1 MLKCKVSYQSI
12 QAAVIDKM
20 KHLPSLKNLYYL
32 VNLYQEQ
39 NFNRAAKVC
48 NVSQSTLSSGI
59 QNLEEQL
66 GHQLIERDHK
76 SFMFT
81 AIGEEV
87 VGRCRKILTDVDDLV
102 ELVRNQG
109 EPMTGEIRLGCI
121 PTIAPFLL
129 SRVVRHCQQH
139 YPNMVLLLKEDT
151 TERLLDAL
159 GKGEL
164 DLLLLALPVD
174 TAGFHSMK
182 VGVDP
187 FKMVM
192 HQDLSHEVHQ
202 PVDYQALPDE
212 SIFLLQNEHC
222 ITGHAISACKLGDSN
237 KINPFAATSL
247 HTLVQMVNSKL
258 GTTFLPQMAID
269 AGILKDTELAVMDP
283 PGSAPYR
290 DIGLVWRQTTSR
302 IRTFRTLGLEIEKL
316 LGGESRQG

>member
-1 MLKCKVSYQSI
+1 MN
-12 QAAVIDKM
+12 
-20 KHLPSLKNLYYL
+20 HLPSLKNLFYL
-32 VNLYQEQ
+32 VNLHQEQ

-48 NVSQSTLSSGI
+48 HVSQSTLSSGI

-66 GHQLIERDHK
+66 GYQLIERDHK

-87 VGRCRKILTDVDDLV
+87 VVRSRKLLTDVNDLV

-129 SRVVRHCQQH
+129 SKLVKHCQQA
-139 YPNMVLLLKEDT
+139 YPNLTLLLKEET
-151 TERLLDAL
+151 TDRLLDSL

-174 TAGFHSMK
+174 VHQYHHMK

-187 FKMVM
+187 FKMVV
-192 HQDLSHEVHQ
+192 HKDLTGIAE
-202 PVDYQALPDE
+202 PVDYQQLPDE
-212 SIFLLQNEHC
+212 SIFLLQGEHC
-222 ITGHAISACKLGDSN
+222 ITGHAVSACELTDSA
-237 KINPFAATSL
+237 KVNPFAATSL
-247 HTLVQMVNSKL
+247 HTLVQMVNSRL

-269 AGILKDTELAVMDP
+269 SGILSGTDLLVIEP
-283 PGSAPYR
+283 PGETPYR

-302 IRTFRTLGLEIEKL
+302 IMTFRTLGLDIQSILE
-316 LGGESRQG
+316 Q

>member
-1 MLKCKVSYQSI
+1 
-12 QAAVIDKM
+12 M
-20 KHLPSLKNLYYL
+20 KHLPSLKNLFYL
-32 VNLYQEQ
+32 VNLHQQQ

-48 NVSQSTLSSGI
+48 HVSQSTLSSGI

-87 VGRCRKILTDVDDLV
+87 VLRSRKLLTDVDDLV

-129 SRVVRHCQQH
+129 SRVVRHCQYT
-139 YPNMVLLLKEDT
+139 YPQLTLLLKEDT
-151 TERLLDAL
+151 TDRLLESL

-174 TAGFHSMK
+174 TRGYHKMK

-187 FKMVM
+187 FKMVV
-192 HQDLSHEVHQ
+192 HKDLQADFHD
-202 PVDYQALPDE
+202 PVDYQLLPDE
-212 SIFLLQNEHC
+212 SIFLLQSEHC
-222 ITGHAISACKLGDSN
+222 ITGHAIGACQLSDSAKV
-237 KINPFAATSL
+237 NPFAATSL

-269 AGILKDTELAVMDP
+269 AGILNDTELQVINP
-283 PGSAPYR
+283 PGEAPYR

-302 IRTFRTLGLEIEKL
+302 ISTFRNLGLEIEKL
-316 LGGESRQG
+316 LKTSQQKVA

>member
-1 MLKCKVSYQSI
+1 
-12 QAAVIDKM
+12 M
-20 KHLPSLKNLYYL
+20 KAMPSLKNLYYL
-32 VNLYQEQ
+32 VNLYQQQ

-48 NVSQSTLSSGI
+48 FVSQSTLSSGI

-87 VGRCRKILTDVDDLV
+87 VQRARKVLTDVDDMV
-102 ELVRNQG
+102 ELVKNQG

-129 SRVVRHCQQH
+129 SRVVKQCQKA
-139 YPNMVLLLKEDT
+139 YPDLSLLLKEDT
-151 TERLLDAL
+151 TERLLQAL

-164 DLLLLALPVD
+164 DLLILALPVD
-174 TAGFHSMK
+174 VSGYHSMK
-182 VGVDP
+182 VGIDP
-187 FKMVM
+187 FKMVV
-192 HQDLSHEVHQ
+192 HKDLVSNMPE
-202 PVDYQALPDE
+202 PLDYQAMPDE
-212 SIFLLQNEHC
+212 SIFLLQAEHC
-222 ITGHAISACKLGDSN
+222 ITGHAVSACQLEDTAKV
-237 KINPFAATSL
+237 NPFAATSL

-269 AGILKDTELAVMDP
+269 AGILHDTELEVVTP
-283 PGSAPYR
+283 PGDAPYR

-302 IRTFRTLGLEIEKL
+302 ILTFRTLGQEIQSLLEQAK
-316 LGGESRQG
+316 

>member
-1 MLKCKVSYQSI
+1 MLELDRLFECKLKL
-12 QAAVIDKM
+12 VIDFM

-39 NFNRAAKVC
+39 NFNRAAKLC
-48 NVSQSTLSSGI
+48 HVSQSTLSSGI

-76 SFMFT
+76 SFIFT

-87 VGRCRKILTDVDDLV
+87 VLRSRKLLTDVDDLV
-102 ELVRNQG
+102 ELVKHQG
-109 EPMTGEIRLGCI
+109 EPMTGDIRLGCI

-129 SRVVRHCQQH
+129 SRVVKHCQSE
-139 YPNMVLLLKEDT
+139 YPALTLFLKEDT

-164 DLLLLALPVD
+164 DLLLLALPAD
-174 TAGFHSMK
+174 TSGYHSMK
-182 VGVDP
+182 VGIDP

-192 HQDLSHEVHQ
+192 HEELSAETVQ
-202 PVDYQALPDE
+202 PIDYKNLPDE
-212 SIFLLQNEHC
+212 SIFLLQSEHC
-222 ITGHAISACKLGDSN
+222 ITGHAISACRLGDSE

-269 AGILKDTELAVMDP
+269 AGILNDTELAVMAP
-283 PGSAPYR
+283 PGETPYR
-290 DIGLVWRQTTSR
+290 DIGLVWRQTSSR
-302 IRTFRTLGLEIEKL
+302 IMTFRTLGSAIEQL
-316 LGGESRQG
+316 LAKPKA

>member
-1 MLKCKVSYQSI
+1 
-12 QAAVIDKM
+12 M
-20 KHLPSLKNLYYL
+20 KHLPSLKNLFYL
-32 VNLYQEQ
+32 VNLHQEQ

-48 NVSQSTLSSGI
+48 HVSQSTLSSGI

-87 VGRCRKILTDVDDLV
+87 VLRSRKLLTDVDDLV

-129 SRVVRHCQQH
+129 SRVVRHCQQT
-139 YPNMVLLLKEDT
+139 YPQLSLLLKEDT
-151 TERLLDAL
+151 TDRLLESL

-174 TAGFHSMK
+174 TRGYHKMK

-187 FKMVM
+187 FKMVV
-192 HQDLSHEVHQ
+192 HKDLQGDFHD
-202 PVDYQALPDE
+202 PVDYQLLPDE
-212 SIFLLQNEHC
+212 SIFLLQSEHC
-222 ITGHAISACKLGDSN
+222 ITGHAISACQLSDSA
-237 KINPFAATSL
+237 KVNPFAATSL

-269 AGILKDTELAVMDP
+269 SGILNDTELKVINP
-283 PGSAPYR
+283 PGEAPYR

-302 IRTFRTLGLEIEKL
+302 ISTFRNLGLEIEKL
-316 LGGESRQG
+316 LSQAQQKAA

>member
-1 MLKCKVSYQSI
+1 
-12 QAAVIDKM
+12 M
-20 KHLPSLKNLYYL
+20 KNLPSLKNLYYL
-32 VNLYQEQ
+32 INLHQEQ
-39 NFNRAAKVC
+39 NFNRAAKKC
-48 NVSQSTLSSGI
+48 FVSQSTLSSGI

-66 GHQLIERDHK
+66 GFQLIERDHK

-81 AIGEEV
+81 ATGEEV
-87 VGRCRKILTDVDDLV
+87 VERARGILTNVEDLV
-102 ELVRNQG
+102 ELVRSQG

-129 SRVVRHCQQH
+129 SRVVKLCQKD
-139 YPNMVLLLKEDT
+139 YPEMSLLLKEDT

-164 DLLLLALPVD
+164 DLLILALPVD
-174 TAGFHSMK
+174 TSGFHSMK
-182 VGVDP
+182 VGIDP
-187 FKMVM
+187 FKMVI
-192 HQDLSHEVHQ
+192 HKELSMDVAQ
-202 PVDYQALPDE
+202 PINYQEMPDE

-222 ITGHAISACKLGDSN
+222 ITGHAITACQLGNSA

-269 AGILKDTELAVMDP
+269 AGILHDTELKIMTP
-283 PGSAPYR
+283 PGESPYR

-302 IRTFRTLGLEIEKL
+302 ISTFRTLGLAIREQL
-316 LGGESRQG
+316 LQQPD

>member
-1 MLKCKVSYQSI
+1 
-12 QAAVIDKM
+12 M
-20 KHLPSLKNLYYL
+20 KHLPSLKNLFYL
-32 VNLYQEQ
+32 VNLHQEQ

-48 NVSQSTLSSGI
+48 HVSQSTLSSGI

-87 VGRCRKILTDVDDLV
+87 VLRSRKLLTDVDDLV

-129 SRVVRHCQQH
+129 SRVVRHCQKT
-139 YPNMVLLLKEDT
+139 YPELTLLLKEDT
-151 TERLLDAL
+151 TDRLLESL

-174 TAGFHSMK
+174 TRGYHKMK

-187 FKMVM
+187 FKMVV
-192 HQDLSHEVHQ
+192 HKDLQAEFHD
-202 PVDYQALPDE
+202 PVDYQLLPDE
-212 SIFLLQNEHC
+212 SIFLLQSEHC
-222 ITGHAISACKLGDSN
+222 ITGHAISACQLSDTAKV
-237 KINPFAATSL
+237 NPFAATSL

-269 AGILKDTELAVMDP
+269 AGILNDTELQVINP
-283 PGSAPYR
+283 PGEAPYR

-302 IRTFRTLGLEIEKL
+302 ILTFRNLGLEIEKL
-316 LGGESRQG
+316 LKASQQKAA

>member
-1 MLKCKVSYQSI
+1 
-12 QAAVIDKM
+12 M
-20 KHLPSLKNLYYL
+20 KNLPSLKNLYYL
-32 VNLYQEQ
+32 VHLHQEQ
-39 NFNRAAKVC
+39 NFNRAAKIC
-48 NVSQSTLSSGI
+48 FVSQSTLSSGI

-66 GHQLIERDHK
+66 GYQLIERDHK

-87 VGRCRKILTDVDDLV
+87 VERARNILTNVDDLV
-102 ELVRNQG
+102 ELVKNQG

-129 SRVVRHCQQH
+129 SRVVKLCQQD
-139 YPNMVLLLKEDT
+139 YPKLSLLLKEDT

-159 GKGEL
+159 AKGEL
-164 DLLLLALPVD
+164 DLLILALPVD
-174 TAGFHSMK
+174 TSGFHSMK
-182 VGVDP
+182 VGIDP

-192 HQDLSHEVHQ
+192 HKEASEQFLQ
-202 PVDYQALPDE
+202 PIDYQKMPDE
-212 SIFLLQNEHC
+212 SIFLLQAEHC
-222 ITGHAISACKLGDSN
+222 ITGHAITACQLGDSA

-269 AGILKDTELAVMDP
+269 TGILTDTDLVAMDP
-283 PGSAPYR
+283 PGEAPYR

-302 IRTFRTLGLEIEKL
+302 ISTFRTLGLAIQQKL
-316 LGGESRQG
+316 LAQSLPSLL

>member
-1 MLKCKVSYQSI
+1 
-12 QAAVIDKM
+12 M

-32 VNLYQEQ
+32 VHLHQEQ

-48 NVSQSTLSSGI
+48 HVSQSTLSSGI

-87 VGRCRKILTDVDDLV
+87 VRRSRNLLTDVDDLV
-102 ELVRNQG
+102 ELVQNQG
-109 EPMTGEIRLGCI
+109 APMTGTIRLGCI

-129 SRVVRHCQQH
+129 SRLVRHCQH
-139 YPNMVLLLKEDT
+139 KYPELTLLLKEDT
-151 TERLLDAL
+151 TDRLLGAL

-174 TAGFHSMK
+174 TQGFHSMK

-192 HQDLSHEVHQ
+192 HCDLKDDV
-202 PVDYQALPDE
+202 PLPIDYQKLPDE
-212 SIFLLQNEHC
+212 SIFLLQSEHC
-222 ITGHAISACKLGDSN
+222 ITGHAISACQLGDSA
-237 KINPFAATSL
+237 KVNPFAATSL
-247 HTLVQMVNSKL
+247 HTLVQMVDSKL

-269 AGILKDTELAVMDP
+269 SGILTNTQLCVFDP
-283 PGSAPYR
+283 PGEAPYR

-302 IRTFRTLGLEIEKL
+302 ILTFRTLGLEIQGL
-316 LGGESRQG
+316 LEQS

>member
-1 MLKCKVSYQSI
+1 
-12 QAAVIDKM
+12 M
-20 KHLPSLKNLYYL
+20 KHLPSLKNLFYL
-32 VNLYQEQ
+32 VNLHQEQ

-48 NVSQSTLSSGI
+48 HVSQSTLSSGI

-87 VGRCRKILTDVDDLV
+87 VLRSRKLLTDVDDLV

-129 SRVVRHCQQH
+129 SRVVRHCQQT
-139 YPNMVLLLKEDT
+139 YPQLSLLLKEDT
-151 TERLLDAL
+151 TDRLLESL

-174 TAGFHSMK
+174 TRGYHKMK

-187 FKMVM
+187 FKMVV
-192 HQDLSHEVHQ
+192 HKDLQADFHN
-202 PVDYQALPDE
+202 PVDYQLLPDE
-212 SIFLLQNEHC
+212 SIFLLQSEHC
-222 ITGHAISACKLGDSN
+222 ITGHAISACQLSDSA
-237 KINPFAATSL
+237 KVNPFAATSL

-269 AGILKDTELAVMDP
+269 SGILNDTELEVINP
-283 PGSAPYR
+283 PGEAPYR

-302 IRTFRTLGLEIEKL
+302 ISTFRNLGLEIEKL
-316 LGGESRQG
+316 LSQAQQKAA

>member
-1 MLKCKVSYQSI
+1 
-12 QAAVIDKM
+12 M

-48 NVSQSTLSSGI
+48 HVSQSTLSSGI

-76 SFMFT
+76 SFIFT

-87 VGRCRKILTDVDDLV
+87 VLRSRKLLTDVDDLV
-102 ELVRNQG
+102 DLVKHQG
-109 EPMTGEIRLGCI
+109 EPMTGDIRLGCI

-129 SRVVRHCQQH
+129 SRVLKHSQET
-139 YPNMVLLLKEDT
+139 YPKLTMFLKEDT

-159 GKGEL
+159 SKGEL

-174 TAGFHSMK
+174 TSGYHSMK

-187 FKMVM
+187 FKLVL
-192 HQDLSHEVHQ
+192 HRDLASQIIE
-202 PVDYQALPDE
+202 PLDYQSLPDG
-212 SIFLLQNEHC
+212 SIFLLQAEHC
-222 ITGHAISACKLGDSN
+222 ITGHAVSACQLADSA
-237 KINPFAATSL
+237 KVNPFTATSL
-247 HTLVQMVNSKL
+247 HTLVQMVNGKL

-269 AGILKDTELAVMDP
+269 AGILNNTDLDVIQP
-283 PGSAPYR
+283 PGEAPYR
-290 DIGLVWRQTTSR
+290 DIGLVWRQTSSR
-302 IRTFRTLGLEIEKL
+302 ISTFRTLGLAIQDL
-316 LGGESRQG
+316 LKKS